1 MKIGAIIQART
12 GSTRLPNKILKPLPY
27 DSDITVLQQDIR
39 RIKKSRYLNEIIIA
53 TTENRE
59 DDTIVKIAEMEKIKC
74 FRGSEDDVLG
84 RHYFAAKENF
94 IDIIVRFTSDCP
106 CMDNEIIDM
115 VIDEYLKNESYD
127 FVATVLKRTFPIGLD
142 VEVIKFSALERAYLE
157 AKENYQREHV
167 TDYIYE
173 NPGIFKLKNVC
184 STEIYNKPELRITL
198 DTQEDYMLL
207 CAIYDYLYYK
217 NNNFLAADVVKLFDE
232 KPWLKYLNNNS
243 LQKKDK
249 YDFEEEIMDAAKLLK
264 LQGLNRAET
273 ILLKNYH
280 KGV

>member
-1 MKIGAIIQART
+1 MKIGVIIQART
-12 GSTRLPNKILKPLPY
+12 GSTRLPDKILKHLPY
-27 DSDITVLQQDIR
+27 DSDVTVLQQDIR
-39 RIKKSRYLNEIIIA
+39 RIKKSKYLDEIIIA
-53 TTENRE
+53 TTENKE
-59 DDTIVKIAEMEKIKC
+59 DDIITKIAEKENVKF
-74 FRGSEDDVLG
+74 FRGSEGDVLG

-106 CMDNEIIDM
+106 CIDNKIVDM
-115 VIDEYLKNESYD
+115 VIEEYLKDDSYD

-142 VEVIKFSALERAYLE
+142 VEVIKFPALERAYKE
-157 AKENYQREHV
+157 AREDYQREHV

-173 NPGIFKLKNVC
+173 NPNIFKLKNVY
-184 STEIYNKPELRITL
+184 STDIYNKPELRITL

-207 CAIYDYLYYK
+207 CTIYDYLYYK
-217 NNNFLAADVVKLFDE
+217 DNYFSATDVIKLFDE

-249 YDFEEEIMDAAKLLK
+249 YDLEEEIRDAAKLLD
-264 LQGLNRAET
+264 LQGLKRAEA
-273 ILLKNYH
+273 ILLKNYE